1 MAVIEQFQWVQTQAE
16 QETLETQTQPLLL
29 QIQWIW
35 EWEKEVSVV
44 RKWIGKRGCKIEKED
59 EMRMVA
65 KLRNEILLRFV
76 KLNNGLRK
84 KNRE

>member
-16 QETLETQTQPLLL
+16 QKKLETQTQLLRL

-44 RKWIGKRGCKIEKED
+44 RKWIGKRGCKKIEKEN
-59 EMRMVA
+59 ERRKVE
-65 KLRNEILLRFV
+65 KLRNEI
-76 KLNNGLRK
+76 
-84 KNRE
+84 